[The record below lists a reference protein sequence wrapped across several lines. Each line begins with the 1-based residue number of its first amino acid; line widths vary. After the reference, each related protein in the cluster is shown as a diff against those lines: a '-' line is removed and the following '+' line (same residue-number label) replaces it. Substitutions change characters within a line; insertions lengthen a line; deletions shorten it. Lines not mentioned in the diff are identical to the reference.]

1 MIDVRVEYPN
11 LFELFEILFEERA
24 ETELIDILD
33 RSKHTTDLD
42 MKNTKGLSTCF
53 SWANTNQG
61 FDFWEALCEDEKD
74 FPSLELL
81 VTFMKNIGIYEV

>member
-24 ETELIDILD
+24 ETELLDISN
-33 RSKHTTDLD
+33 RSKHTTDLS